1 MYRDFIS
8 EIRFTLSV
16 VIFIWLVWD
25 DREQVTHI
33 CDLVSKLDLVV

>member
-8 EIRFTLSV
+8 ETRFTLSV
-16 VIFIWLVWD
+16 VIFFPLVWD

-33 CDLVSKLDLVV
+33 CDLVNKLDLVV